1 MKTLLVAG
9 LLSSALLSPARSAP
23 AAGWDTRVGKVHAC
37 PGVPASRCVQV
48 FSVASTTRWRD
59 VDLDRDVVPAH
70 GCDGPV
76 VEATLKTWMQR
87 EAGTPGHA

>member
-37 PGVPASRCVQV
+37 PGVPASRCIQV
-48 FSVASTTRWRD
+48 FSVASTT
-59 VDLDRDVVPAH
+59 
-70 GCDGPV
+70 GPS
-76 VEATLKTWMQR
+76 Q
-87 EAGTPGHA
+87 P